1 VSNTIKKKSGYT
13 NGGFMAW
20 VIIEKL
26 KELLPLMEKVYR
38 MTEGREMRG
47 EKVPVTD
54 KLFSIYEQ
62 HTDLIEKGGREVQL
76 AIR

>member
-1 VSNTIKKKSGYT
+1 L
-13 NGGFMAW
+13 
-20 VIIEKL
+20 IIEKL

-38 MTEGREMRG
+38 MTEGREIRG

-62 HTDLIEKGGREVQL
+62 HTI
-76 AIR
+76 